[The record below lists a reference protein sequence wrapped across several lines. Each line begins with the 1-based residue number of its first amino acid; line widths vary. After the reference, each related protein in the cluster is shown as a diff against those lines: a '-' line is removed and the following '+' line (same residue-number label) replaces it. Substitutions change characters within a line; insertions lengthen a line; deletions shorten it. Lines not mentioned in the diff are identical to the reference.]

1 MKALLSRWTAEFLLK
16 EHTHQ
21 HVCMC
26 VWGNGAGDSVLV
38 KRARHRIRIPTPNP
52 RSTKDL
58 PPKQSISQIAVWEQ
72 QEMSL
77 PIGNVLTV
85 AKPVGTFGS
94 NSLTTSRATI
104 GYGLLQLRSLIP
116 VPIHDDRHFNN
127 ADGFAMVFDPAWKE
141 CLKRGELEEKSV
153 DEKIETVIRCLH
165 DHPFVQSEPE
175 QARQVARFRVRLLE
189 L

>member
-1 MKALLSRWTAEFLLK
+1 MKGTFWAPLQDRNASSLILPSAINSYRPVMKALLSRWTAEFLLK

-85 AKPVGTFGS
+85 AKPVGTLGS
-94 NSLTTSRATI
+94 NSFTTSRATI
-104 GYGLLQLRSLIP
+104 WLWPIAASLLDSSTDSRRSSL
-116 VPIHDDRHFNN
+116 
-127 ADGFAMVFDPAWKE
+127 
-141 CLKRGELEEKSV
+141 
-153 DEKIETVIRCLH
+153 
-165 DHPFVQSEPE
+165 Q
-175 QARQVARFRVRLLE
+175 
-189 L
+189 